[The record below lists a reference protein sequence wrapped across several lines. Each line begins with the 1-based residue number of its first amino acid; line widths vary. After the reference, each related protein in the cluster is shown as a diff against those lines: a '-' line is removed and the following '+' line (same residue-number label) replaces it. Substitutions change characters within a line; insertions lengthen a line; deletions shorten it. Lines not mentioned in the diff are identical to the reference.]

1 MYNLTQF
8 SLKEMT
14 ECGAALRK
22 MGDGAD
28 RFEAAAARIVQYLY
42 RNLLD
47 GDGQPASALVRLF
60 KTHPYRGISPQ
71 LQEFASIKLGKRAID
86 PSQKCFVLAGS
97 AGQRPEWND
106 PLRSVR
112 FRAIPLGG
120 DEFIAQFPMFS
131 QLLTQFGVDLHG
143 FLQPGS
149 NLLVDRHEKTFNV
162 FYVQEA
168 AGSMYIPSQEAF
180 VHPYAIRSVL
190 GFGAALPS
198 GEIFAVILFAK
209 IAIPREIADLFQT
222 LALCSKVALLPF
234 DGDGALM

>member
-28 RFEAAAARIVQYLY
+28 RFEEASARIVTYLY
-42 RNLLD
+42 QNLLD
-47 GDGQPASALVRLF
+47 DAGQPACALVRLF
-60 KTHPYRGISPQ
+60 KTHPYRGISPE
-71 LQEFASIKLGKRAID
+71 LQAFASSKVGKREID
-86 PSQKCFVLAGS
+86 PSQKCFVLAAS
-97 AGQRPEWND
+97 AGQRSEWNN
-106 PLRSVR
+106 PALSVR
-112 FRAIPLGG
+112 FKAIPLGG

-131 QLLTQFGVDLHG
+131 QLLTQFGVDLHS

-149 NLLVDRHEKTFNV
+149 NLLVNRHETTFNV

-168 AGSMYIPSQEAF
+168 AGSLYIPSQEAF
-180 VHPYAIRSVL
+180 VKPYAIRSVL
-190 GFGAALPS
+190 GFGTALPS
-198 GEIFAVILFAK
+198 GEIFAVILFSK
-209 IAIPREIADLFQT
+209 ISIPREIADLFQT

-234 DGDGALM
+234 DGDGAFM